1 MATGKRPS
9 FASFWAGGPLS
20 PYEKACLHSFLKYGY
35 EVTLFTF
42 QKTIEGIPDKLAVEN
57 ASVIVDEKYTKKF
70 CYKGKPSL
78 SHFSD
83 LFRYRLFEKTD
94 MIWIDCDMLLLKE
107 FGSFKFPGTVLA
119 KEHATSLCGA
129 IMRLDNNHPALPRLV
144 ARTTELAEK
153 DLIWGDTGP
162 RLLTKVF
169 GSGISAEA
177 FAPEVFFP
185 LHFKFFWKAFLPE
198 YADECAEL
206 CRNSY
211 TMHLWNNIVVDLGIW
226 KDFMPPKGSFLSNRF
241 CADGSDGYFRDT
253 YPEDVM
259 RSMVQNWRGRFSGA
273 DLPLGPLVRRIVPSV
288 NTFVQK
294 KLGDYRLKFAS

>member
-1 MATGKRPS
+1 MKNTRRI
-9 FASFWAGGPLS
+9 L
-20 PYEKACLHSFLKYGY
+20 
-35 EVTLFTF
+35 
-42 QKTIEGIPDKLAVEN
+42 
-57 ASVIVDEKYTKKF
+57 
-70 CYKGKPSL
+70 YKGKPSL

-107 FGSFKFPGTVLA
+107 FGSFKFPA
-119 KEHATSLCGA
+119 PCWPRSMPRACAARLCGW
-129 IMRLDNNHPALPRLV
+129 ITITRPYR
-144 ARTTELAEK
+144 
-153 DLIWGDTGP
+153 
-162 RLLTKVF
+162 
-169 GSGISAEA
+169 
-177 FAPEVFFP
+177 
-185 LHFKFFWKAFLPE
+185 KAFLPE

-206 CRNSY
+206 CRNSH